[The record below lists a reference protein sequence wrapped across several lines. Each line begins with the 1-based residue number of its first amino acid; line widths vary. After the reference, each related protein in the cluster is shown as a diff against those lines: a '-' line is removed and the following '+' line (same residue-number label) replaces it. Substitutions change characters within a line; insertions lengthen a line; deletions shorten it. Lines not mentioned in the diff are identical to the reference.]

1 MDYISS
7 LNRRQFVLDQL
18 AMYAGVT
25 KKLNDAST
33 FIICPFHSEK
43 TPSFRIFHGERTTS
57 PFGVCYGCGQKKT
70 WNDLA
75 PVIGLKPFE
84 KQKPKDEFLNL
95 SLLPADSD
103 FETEEQK
110 EKIRFKALPKN
121 KKWRGISTNLLID
134 IGAKKCE
141 VYHEEHGWLKPKIY
155 LPVIIRERERGY
167 IKARIKKHADFPSYI
182 NSKGVWS
189 KTHGLFPYDASVK
202 LMKKLK
208 TRTIVLVEGPRDALR
223 LLSAGIPAMCILG
236 TQSWTSQKTKVLE
249 LSGATTV
256 ILFMDGDCA
265 GKDATKKL
273 KKELKSMFDLKILKL
288 WTLPGSPY
296 IQFNHLPEPSKA
308 AKKKGISLWDPGSCP
323 IWILDRIKAKY
334 FKG

>member
-1 MDYISS
+1 MDYVSS
-7 LNRRQFVLDQL
+7 INRRQFVLDQL
-18 AMYAGVT
+18 SMYAGET
-25 KKLNDAST
+25 KRLNDAST
-33 FIICPFHSEK
+33 FISCPYHAEK
-43 TPSFRIFHGERTTS
+43 TPSFRIFHGERTNS
-57 PFGVCYGCGQKKT
+57 PFGVCYGCGKKAA

-95 SLLPADSD
+95 NLLPTSDSD
-103 FETEEQK
+103 FETAEQK
-110 EKIRFKALPKN
+110 EKIRFKSLPKN

-155 LPVIIRERERGY
+155 LPVMVRGRERGY

-189 KTHGLFPYDASVK
+189 KTHGLFPYDSAVK

-208 TRTIVLVEGPRDALR
+208 TKTIVLVEGPRDALR
-223 LLSAGIPAMCILG
+223 LLSLGIPAMCILG
-236 TQSWTSQKTKVLE
+236 TQSWTAQKTKVLE

-256 ILFMDGDCA
+256 VLMMDGDCA
-265 GKDATKKL
+265 GREATKKL
-273 KKELKSMFDLKILKL
+273 KKELQSMFALKVLKL
-288 WTLPGSPY
+288 WSIKGSPY
-296 IQFNHLPEPSKA
+296 IQFNTRENPSKA
-308 AKKKGISLWDPGSCP
+308 AKTAGISLWDPGSCP
-323 IWILDRIKAKY
+323 VWILDKIKDKY
-334 FKG
+334 F